1 MCVVAA
7 MRLVGATEESVPT
20 QVSSDAVPVDA
31 DALTGATA
39 VAAAHTMAVA
49 VALRWRL
56 EDRTAPRCQE
66 HRPTPARLVDA
77 MIPPHQAALTHHAL
91 MRSGDAQLVDATPSD
106 VEAVAARHSG
116 GLGAHHWEVA
126 TLADAQTVGLEP
138 LQSIW
143 QSLAL
148 HALPASCQWASAGRE
163 TTARG
168 MRAPVERTSRGMSGM
183 SEVVQA
189 GDGEEAPALQ
199 AAVAAAVALSGP

>member
-1 MCVVAA
+1 MGEAVAQMCVVAA

-31 DALTGATA
+31 
-39 VAAAHTMAVA
+39 
-49 VALRWRL
+49 
-56 EDRTAPRCQE
+56 EE